1 MDKSITRLELNRA
14 IDDTK
19 VTRRKYLTV
28 VGTASMTPISIS
40 SATAHNPA
48 VTERHGIQFETVYDA
63 IDDLGMDNT
72 GTEPIDETLDTYYG
86 DSTLITFPPG
96 EYLVT
101 ETHYWDKNIDS
112 FGILGS
118 GEIRQDVQFVL
129 PKGTNIK
136 WLNIRT
142 GCNHLLENFVWQ
154 QTPDMVTSFTNT
166 IHQDDG
172 LHIENVELAGFN
184 PTDNEEKEHH
194 AVGPGLLPVIR
205 TRDGVGVIKEFVC
218 TGGGVVDRYPN
229 RRVPVF
235 VGSIHR
241 GELQFVDCHIEESGS
256 HAIYASKTQGCLR
269 VNGGLFKNNDNTNM
283 RITSGHPE
291 KRSWCKNARIVIDTD
306 SAIHLPEGER
316 YEQTRGFRF
325 DRNRLGR
332 EHYSDFLIENCDVIM
347 RSTPN
352 SMGLLV
358 VTGSHPGLCI
368 RDTRFQQDVDDV
380 RIIWA
385 QSPDQDVIGD
395 AAVRLNIETVRI
407 TGSAANG
414 NGIHLRDRPNSVV
427 QDTCIHLTGT
437 DRNGARLT
445 NADGSIVRN
454 SRINVTGK
462 PVILERTDAK
472 VYNINKTGDCS
483 PS

>member
-1 MDKSITRLELNRA
+1 MEKTTTRLEINRA
-14 IDDTK
+14 LNDIK
-19 VTRRKYLTV
+19 VSRRDYLTV
-28 VGTASMTPISIS
+28 FGTASLTPISVS
-40 SATAHNPA
+40 SATAHST
-48 VTERHGIQFETVYDA
+48 VTTERHGIQFETVYDA

-72 GTEPIDETLDTYYG
+72 GTEPIDEALDKYYG

-96 EYLVT
+96 DYLVT
-101 ETHYWDKNIDS
+101 ETHYWGKNIDS
-112 FGILGS
+112 FGILGC
-118 GEIRQDVQFVL
+118 GEVRQDVQFVL
-129 PKGTNIK
+129 PSGTNIK
-136 WLNIRT
+136 WLNIRN

-194 AVGPGLLPVIR
+194 AVGPGLLPAIL
-205 TRDGVGVIKEFVC
+205 TRDGVGVVKEFVC
-218 TGGGVVDRYPN
+218 TGGGVVDLYPH
-229 RRVPVF
+229 RRVPIF
-235 VGSIHR
+235 TGSIHR

-291 KRSWCKNARIVIDTD
+291 KQSWCKNARIVIDTD
-306 SAIHLPEGER
+306 NATHLPEGER

-325 DRNRLGR
+325 DRNRPGLD
-332 EHYSDFLIENCDVIM
+332 HYSNFLIENCDVVM

-352 SMGLLV
+352 SNGLLV
-358 VTGSHPGLCI
+358 VAQSHPGLRI
-368 RDTRFQQDVDDV
+368 RRTRFQQEVDDV

-385 QSPDQDVIGD
+385 RSPDQDVIGD
-395 AAVRLNIETVRI
+395 AAVHLDIETIRI
-407 TGSAANG
+407 TGSATNG
-414 NGIHLRDRPNSVV
+414 NGIYLRERPNSVI

-437 DRNGARLT
+437 DRNGVRLT

-454 SRINVTGK
+454 SRINVTGE
-462 PVILERTDAK
+462 PVILENTDAE
-472 VYNINKTGDCS
+472 VHNINENGSC
-483 PS
+483 PSS